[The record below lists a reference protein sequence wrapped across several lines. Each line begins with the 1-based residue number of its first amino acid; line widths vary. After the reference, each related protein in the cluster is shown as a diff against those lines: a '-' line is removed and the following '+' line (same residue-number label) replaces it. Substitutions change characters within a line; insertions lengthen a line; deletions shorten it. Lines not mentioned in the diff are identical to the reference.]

1 MLFRSL
7 SLDEFVIA
15 FFTDGPSTPTLP
27 IVIYSMVRFGV
38 TPEINA
44 LATIIMLTSFVMIFI
59 AQRKSKVLESL

>member
-1 MLFRSL
+1 
-7 SLDEFVIA
+7 
-15 FFTDGPSTPTLP
+15 
-27 IVIYSMVRFGV
+27 MVRFGV